1 MIKKKKNKDTI
12 SLILVIVL
20 VIIMAL
26 ISFNLRRTQGVEETP
41 VSEEISPAT
50 VFSLGPL
57 QVTSTV
63 INTWIMIGVLG
74 IGSFIVGRTFK
85 VRPSG
90 FQNAIE
96 WLVNAINGLI
106 EKNIGTNNTEVFFPL
121 VATFAIFIGVANL
134 LGLFPGL
141 KAPTT
146 DINTPLAMALIVFIS
161 VPYFGIRTN
170 GLGGYLRH
178 YVDPIF
184 LMLPIEIASEIA
196 RTFSLTFRLFGN
208 ILGEEIIIAIFFL
221 ISPFI
226 LPVPMM
232 LFSIFT
238 GVLQAYIFTLLST
251 VYIGGAVKAHQT
263 PKKNKIKKSKR
274 SK

>member
-1 MIKKKKNKDTI
+1 MIKQKNKDSI
-12 SLILVIVL
+12 SLILVIAL
-20 VIIMAL
+20 VIVMAL
-26 ISFNLRRTQGVEETP
+26 ISFYLRRTQGVEEVSVATEITP
-41 VSEEISPAT
+41 SVVFT
-50 VFSLGPL
+50 VGPIE
-57 QVTSTV
+57 VTSTV
-63 INTWIMIGVLG
+63 VNTWIMIVVLS
-74 IGSFIVGRTFK
+74 IAAFFVGRSFK
-85 VRPSG
+85 VRPGG

-106 EKNIGTNNTEVFFPL
+106 GNNIGSEHTDIFFPL
-121 VATFAIFIGVANL
+121 IATLAIFIGIANL
-134 LGLFPGL
+134 LGLIPGL
-141 KAPTT
+141 KSPTT
-146 DINTPLAMALIVFIS
+146 DINTPLAMALIVFFS

-170 GLGGYLRH
+170 GLWGYLRH
-178 YVDPIF
+178 YVEPIF

-263 PKKNKIKKSKR
+263 SKKIKKNKSKKE
-274 SK
+274 

>member
-1 MIKKKKNKDTI
+1 MAKKKNKDI
-12 SLILVIVL
+12 VSLILVVVL
-20 VIIMAL
+20 VLVMAY
-26 ISFNLRRTQGVEETP
+26 ISFYLRRTQGVEEVSVSNEITP
-41 VSEEISPAT
+41 AIVFT
-50 VFSLGPL
+50 VGPL
-57 QVTSTV
+57 QVTSTIV
-63 INTWIMIGVLG
+63 NTWIMIVVLG
-74 IGSFIVGRTFK
+74 IGAFFVGRTFK

-106 EKNIGTNNTEVFFPL
+106 SNNIGSDHTEVFFPL
-121 VATFAIFIGVANL
+121 IATFAIFIGVANL
-134 LGLFPGL
+134 LGLIPGL

-146 DINTPLAMALIVFIS
+146 DINTPLAMALIVFFS

-170 GLGGYLRH
+170 GLWGYLRH
-178 YVDPIF
+178 YVEPIF
-184 LMLPIEIASEIA
+184 IMLPIEIASEIA

-208 ILGEEIIIAIFFL
+208 ILGEEIIIAIFFI

-251 VYIGGAVKAHQT
+251 VYIGGAVQAHQS
-263 PKKNKIKKSKR
+263 PKKSKKNKSIKE
-274 SK
+274 

>member
-1 MIKKKKNKDTI
+1 MIKQKNKEKL
-12 SLILVIVL
+12 SLILVVILVL
-20 VIIMAL
+20 VMAF
-26 ISFNLRRTQGVEETP
+26 ISFYLRRTQGVEEVSVSNEITP
-41 VSEEISPAT
+41 ET
-50 VFSLGPL
+50 VFSVGPL
-57 QVTSTV
+57 QVTTTV
-63 INTWIMIGVLG
+63 INTWIMIGVLS
-74 IGSFIVGRTFK
+74 IAAFFIGRTFK
-85 VRPSG
+85 VRPGG

-106 EKNIGTNNTEVFFPL
+106 SNNIESEHTEVFFPL
-121 VATFAIFIGVANL
+121 IATFAIFIGVANL
-134 LGLFPGL
+134 LGLVPGL
-141 KAPTT
+141 KSPTT
-146 DINTPLAMALIVFIS
+146 DINTPLAMALIVFFS

-178 YVDPIF
+178 YVEPIF

-263 PKKNKIKKSKR
+263 TKKSKKNKSKKE
-274 SK
+274 